1 MSVVWVFVPLG
12 VALRS
17 GGERIVGEEL
27 LAAVFT
33 AKIESMPVPIGAQGR
48 RFIHHHSA
56 NWVFGHSPSFPAIVR
71 YLWSLKGI
79 HSPGAITASPVI
91 MPRLSGKPLDQC
103 GHRDDV
109 AQTKSNNATRHAV
122 SKAEQPQV

>member
-1 MSVVWVFVPLG
+1 VAHRAKVFASAERLFALVLVSLVLVMSVVWVFVPLA

-17 GGERIVGEEL
+17 GGGRIVGEEL

-56 NWVFGHSPSFPAIVR
+56 NWVFGHSPPFPSIVR

-79 HSPGAITASPVI
+79 HSPGRSWRA
-91 MPRLSGKPLDQC
+91 L
-103 GHRDDV
+103 
-109 AQTKSNNATRHAV
+109 
-122 SKAEQPQV
+122 